1 MRASDIGLGDMAIV
15 EMGDGEQSLAQV
27 IQLEGEEVSLQVF
40 GGGKGLS
47 TQATVRFL
55 GHPTQV
61 TYSPNI
67 LGRVFRGDG
76 TPIDGGP
83 DLSGDRQVDIGGPSV
98 NPVTRIVPSKMIRT
112 NVPMIDVFNCLVES
126 QKIPIFSVAGEP
138 FNQLLARIAIQADA
152 DIIAFGGM
160 GLIFDDYYFF
170 RSTFED
176 ENIFPRTVMFVN
188 QASDPIVERV
198 LVPDMVLKIAERFAV
213 EEHKRVLVLMTDMT
227 AYADALKEIGISME
241 RVPSNR
247 GYIGDLYSQL
257 AVRYERAC
265 SYRGAGSVTILT
277 VTTMP
282 GNDVTHPV
290 PDNTGYITEGQ
301 FYLHD
306 GMIDPFGSLSRLKQN
321 VIGKATREDHAQLM
335 NTMIRLYAGGKE
347 AQQKQAMAFDLSAY
361 DHQLIKFAE
370 LFTTRFMALNVSLP
384 LEQALDLGWQTLAEC
399 FEPHELLMKQALI
412 DKYYPPKAPLPR
424 LAHRGQPEE
433 VARMADIALSKSSL
447 QQQRDRLR
455 LFERFLPSLE
465 LKRQQ
470 LTAEYKKAVQVLAE
484 AEQGAD
490 QASRALTA
498 LLPILG
504 SARMKLSGL
513 VRIRHVEVAEE
524 DVLGLRLPT
533 LRAVEFDTADYAL
546 LATPFW
552 FDDLV
557 VCLKD
562 MATYRLVCR
571 CIASASRAC
580 RARCVASRSASTCS
594 RRCSFPTP
602 SGISRAS
609 RSSCRMS
616 SAPRW

>member
-1 MRASDIGLGDMAIV
+1 MLTGLGDLLRYTHATAIVGDILKMRAKDIGLGDMAMV
-15 EMGDGEQSLAQV
+15 EMPDGEQSLAQV
-27 IQLEGEEVSLQVF
+27 IQLEGDEVSLQVF

-83 DLSGDRQVDIGGPSV
+83 DLSSDRQVDIGGPSV

-138 FNQLLARIAIQADA
+138 YNQLLARIAIQADA
-152 DIIAFGGM
+152 DIIAFGGL

-170 RSTFED
+170 RTTFED
-176 ENIFPRTVMFVN
+176 ENIFARTVMIVN

-213 EEHKRVLVLMTDMT
+213 EEHKRVLVLLTDMT

-265 SYRGAGSVTILT
+265 SYRDAGSVTILT

-321 VIGKATREDHAQLM
+321 VIGKVTREDHAQLM
-335 NTMIRLYAGGKE
+335 NTMIRLYSGGKE

-361 DHQLIKFAE
+361 DQQLIKFAE
-370 LFTTRFMALNVSLP
+370 RFTQRFMALNVSMP

-412 DKYYPPKAPLPR
+412 DKYYPLKSPA
-424 LAHRGQPEE
+424 
-433 VARMADIALSKSSL
+433 VATGAQL
-447 QQQRDRLR
+447 Q
-455 LFERFLPSLE
+455 
-465 LKRQQ
+465 
-470 LTAEYKKAVQVLAE
+470 A
-484 AEQGAD
+484 
-490 QASRALTA
+490 
-498 LLPILG
+498 
-504 SARMKLSGL
+504 
-513 VRIRHVEVAEE
+513 
-524 DVLGLRLPT
+524 
-533 LRAVEFDTADYAL
+533 
-546 LATPFW
+546 
-552 FDDLV
+552 
-557 VCLKD
+557 
-562 MATYRLVCR
+562 
-571 CIASASRAC
+571 
-580 RARCVASRSASTCS
+580 
-594 RRCSFPTP
+594 
-602 SGISRAS
+602 
-609 RSSCRMS
+609 
-616 SAPRW
+616 